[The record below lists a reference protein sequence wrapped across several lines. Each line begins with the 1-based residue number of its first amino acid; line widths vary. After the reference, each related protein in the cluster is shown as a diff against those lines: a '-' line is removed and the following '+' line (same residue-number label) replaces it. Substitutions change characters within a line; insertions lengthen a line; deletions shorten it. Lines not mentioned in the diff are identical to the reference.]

1 MQAQDVTRRLIFYV
15 PGFDPFPLRRYREL
29 YRKEAKRQAA
39 LAGYQISQ
47 LPPDPALGAD
57 WGVDSVFEGQ
67 RTFAAFIV
75 LGWSDLV
82 KHAMSAGILRTYV
95 ALFQTLWIYLYSRAF
110 FDLIQMRKGP
120 VIAALYPVVMLLSQ
134 LFIALFTAWLVS
146 LNFSSFWLSVP
157 FASVI
162 FIAILRGFKALDR
175 IFFAYYLMQDFAFSA
190 QLRGA
195 YPAPLLQ
202 RINAFSARIEKAL
215 KENWDEILV
224 VGHSSGAHIAIS
236 ALAQI
241 ERSAAFDQ
249 APATVGFLSLGQ
261 VIPMVAFLPNAGQLR
276 RDLYD
281 ISRSTAIY
289 WVDITAPG
297 DGCSFPFAIQLR
309 FLRYHWLVKLALW
322 FYPRPFRRRCPPGVG
337 GACDGDFS
345 SCIFNIYAPLMRPII
360 MITLQ
365 LRPARS
371 PCANA
376 SAIVSRQN
384 KCKRLPITATEKSR
398 DRSATKAPFKT

>member
-195 YPAPLLQ
+195 YPAPLQQ

-241 ERSAAFDQ
+241 ERSADFDQ
-249 APATVGFLSLGQ
+249 APATVEFLSLGQ

-297 DGCSFPFAIQLR
+297 DGCSFSLCDPVAVSALPLTGQTGPSVLSAAFSQALSPTRWRRLRWRFFKLHFQYLCAFDETRHHDYFAITAGPISLR
-309 FLRYHWLVKLALW
+309 KRFCTRKPSKQVQK
-322 FYPRPFRRRCPPGVG
+322 
-337 GACDGDFS
+337 
-345 SCIFNIYAPLMRPII
+345 
-360 MITLQ
+360 
-365 LRPARS
+365 
-371 PCANA
+371 
-376 SAIVSRQN
+376 SAYN
-384 KCKRLPITATEKSR
+384 GYR
-398 DRSATKAPFKT
+398 DIA

>member
-82 KHAMSAGILRTYV
+82 KHAMSAGILRTYL

-120 VIAALYPVVMLLSQ
+120 VIAALYPVVMRLSQ
-134 LFIALFTAWLVS
+134 LFIVLFTAWLVS

-162 FIAILRGFKALDR
+162 FIAILRGFKAFDR
-175 IFFAYYLMQDFAFSA
+175 IFFAYYLMLDFAFSA

-195 YPAPLLQ
+195 YPAPFQQ

-249 APATVGFLSLGQ
+249 GPATVGFLSLSQ

-297 DGCSFPFAIQLR
+297 DGCSFSLCDPVAVSALPLAGQTGPLVLSAAFSQALSPTRWRRLRWRFFKLHFQYLCAFDETHHYDYFAIT
-309 FLRYHWLVKLALW
+309 AG
-322 FYPRPFRRRCPPGVG
+322 P
-337 GACDGDFS
+337 
-345 SCIFNIYAPLMRPII
+345 
-360 MITLQ
+360 ITL
-365 LRPARS
+365 R
-371 PCANA
+371 
-376 SAIVSRQN
+376 
-384 KCKRLPITATEKSR
+384 KRFCNRKPSKQVQKIAYNRYREI
-398 DRSATKAPFKT
+398 A

>member
-1 MQAQDVTRRLIFYV
+1 M
-15 PGFDPFPLRRYREL
+15 

-47 LPPDPALGAD
+47 LPPDPALCAD

-67 RTFAAFIV
+67 RTFAVFIV

-82 KHAMSAGILRTYV
+82 KHAMSAGILRTYA

-146 LNFSSFWLSVP
+146 LNFSSFWLSVL

-162 FIAILRGFKALDR
+162 FIAILRGFKALER
-175 IFFAYYLMQDFAFSA
+175 IFFAYYLMQDVTFSA

-195 YPAPLLQ
+195 YPVPLEQ

-241 ERSAAFDQ
+241 ERSTAFDQ

-289 WVDITAPG
+289 WVDIIAPG
-297 DGCSFPFAIQLR
+297 DGCSFSLCDPVAVSALPLAGQTGPLVLSAAFSQALSPTRWRRLRWRFFKLHFQYLCAFDETHHYDYFAIT
-309 FLRYHWLVKLALW
+309 AG
-322 FYPRPFRRRCPPGVG
+322 P
-337 GACDGDFS
+337 
-345 SCIFNIYAPLMRPII
+345 
-360 MITLQ
+360 ITL
-365 LRPARS
+365 R
-371 PCANA
+371 
-376 SAIVSRQN
+376 
-384 KCKRLPITATEKSR
+384 KRFCNRKPSKQVQKIAITATEKSR

>member
-57 WGVDSVFEGQ
+57 WGVDSVFEDQ

-120 VIAALYPVVMLLSQ
+120 VIAALHPVVMLLSQ
-134 LFIALFTAWLVS
+134 LLIALFTAWLVS

-195 YPAPLLQ
+195 YPAPLQQ

-281 ISRSTAIY
+281 ISLSTAIY

-297 DGCSFPFAIQLR
+297 DGCSFSLCDPVAVSALPLAAQTGPLVLSAAFSQALSPTRWRRLRWRFFKLHFQYLRAFDETHHYDYFAIT
-309 FLRYHWLVKLALW
+309 AG
-322 FYPRPFRRRCPPGVG
+322 P
-337 GACDGDFS
+337 
-345 SCIFNIYAPLMRPII
+345 
-360 MITLQ
+360 ITL
-365 LRPARS
+365 R
-371 PCANA
+371 
-376 SAIVSRQN
+376 
-384 KCKRLPITATEKSR
+384 KRFCNRKPSKQVQKIAYNHYREI
-398 DRSATKAPFKT
+398 A

>member
-195 YPAPLLQ
+195 YPAPLQQ

-261 VIPMVAFLPNAGQLR
+261 VIPMVAFLPNVR

-297 DGCSFPFAIQLR
+297 DGCSFSLCDPVAVSALPLAGQTGPLVLSAAFSQALSPRRWRRLRWRFFKLHFQYLCAFDETHHYDYFAIT
-309 FLRYHWLVKLALW
+309 AG
-322 FYPRPFRRRCPPGVG
+322 P
-337 GACDGDFS
+337 
-345 SCIFNIYAPLMRPII
+345 
-360 MITLQ
+360 ITL
-365 LRPARS
+365 R
-371 PCANA
+371 
-376 SAIVSRQN
+376 
-384 KCKRLPITATEKSR
+384 KRFCNRKPSKQVQKIAYNRYREI
-398 DRSATKAPFKT
+398 A

>member
-57 WGVDSVFEGQ
+57 WGVDSVFEDQ

-82 KHAMSAGILRTYV
+82 KHAMSAVILRTYV

-120 VIAALYPVVMLLSQ
+120 VIAALHPVVMLLSQ
-134 LFIALFTAWLVS
+134 LLIALFTAWLVS

-195 YPAPLLQ
+195 YPAPLQQ

-281 ISRSTAIY
+281 ISLSTAIY

-297 DGCSFPFAIQLR
+297 DGCSFSLCDPVAVSALPLAAQTGPLVLSAAFSQALSPTRWRRLRWRFFKLHFQYLCAFDETHHYDYFAIT
-309 FLRYHWLVKLALW
+309 AG
-322 FYPRPFRRRCPPGVG
+322 P
-337 GACDGDFS
+337 
-345 SCIFNIYAPLMRPII
+345 
-360 MITLQ
+360 ITL
-365 LRPARS
+365 R
-371 PCANA
+371 
-376 SAIVSRQN
+376 
-384 KCKRLPITATEKSR
+384 KRFCNRKPSKQVQKIAYNHYREI
-398 DRSATKAPFKT
+398 A

>member
-82 KHAMSAGILRTYV
+82 KHAMSAGILRTYL

-110 FDLIQMRKGP
+110 FDLIQMCKGP

-146 LNFSSFWLSVP
+146 LNFSSFWLSVL

-175 IFFAYYLMQDFAFSA
+175 IFFVYYLMQDFAFSA

-195 YPAPLLQ
+195 YSVPLQQ

-249 APATVGFLSLGQ
+249 APAKVGFLSLGQ

-281 ISRSTAIY
+281 ISRSTAI
-289 WVDITAPG
+289 
-297 DGCSFPFAIQLR
+297 
-309 FLRYHWLVKLALW
+309 
-322 FYPRPFRRRCPPGVG
+322 
-337 GACDGDFS
+337 
-345 SCIFNIYAPLMRPII
+345 
-360 MITLQ
+360 
-365 LRPARS
+365 
-371 PCANA
+371 
-376 SAIVSRQN
+376 
-384 KCKRLPITATEKSR
+384 
-398 DRSATKAPFKT
+398 

>member
-195 YPAPLLQ
+195 YPAPLQQ

-297 DGCSFPFAIQLR
+297 DGCSFSLCDPVAVSALPLAGQTGPLVLSAAFSQALSPTRWRRLR
-309 FLRYHWLVKLALW
+309 WR
-322 FYPRPFRRRCPPGVG
+322 
-337 GACDGDFS
+337 FS
-345 SCIFNIYAPLMRPII
+345 SCIFNICAPLTRPII

>member
-57 WGVDSVFEGQ
+57 WGVDSVFEDQ

-120 VIAALYPVVMLLSQ
+120 VIAALHPVVMLLSQ
-134 LFIALFTAWLVS
+134 LLIALFTAWLVS

-162 FIAILRGFKALDR
+162 FIAIIRGFKALDR

-195 YPAPLLQ
+195 YPAPLQQ

-281 ISRSTAIY
+281 ISRSTAIC

-297 DGCSFPFAIQLR
+297 DGCSFSLCDPVAVSALPLAAQTGPLVLSAAFSQALSPTRWRRLRWRFFKLHFQYLCAFDETHHYDYFAIT
-309 FLRYHWLVKLALW
+309 AG
-322 FYPRPFRRRCPPGVG
+322 P
-337 GACDGDFS
+337 
-345 SCIFNIYAPLMRPII
+345 
-360 MITLQ
+360 ITL
-365 LRPARS
+365 R
-371 PCANA
+371 
-376 SAIVSRQN
+376 
-384 KCKRLPITATEKSR
+384 KRFCNRKPSKQVQKIAYNHYREI
-398 DRSATKAPFKT
+398 A

>member
-1 MQAQDVTRRLIFYV
+1 MQAQDVTRRLIFYL
-15 PGFDPFPLRRYREL
+15 PGFDSFLLRRYRAL
-29 YRKEAKRQAA
+29 YRKEAKRQAVS
-39 LAGYQISQ
+39 AGYQISQ

-146 LNFSSFWLSVP
+146 LNFNSFWLSVP

-195 YPAPLLQ
+195 YPAPLQQ

-297 DGCSFPFAIQLR
+297 DGCSFSLCDPVAVSALPLAGQTGPLVLSAAFSQALSPTRWRRLRWRFFKLHFQYLCAFDETHHYDYFAIT
-309 FLRYHWLVKLALW
+309 AG
-322 FYPRPFRRRCPPGVG
+322 P
-337 GACDGDFS
+337 
-345 SCIFNIYAPLMRPII
+345 
-360 MITLQ
+360 ITL
-365 LRPARS
+365 R
-371 PCANA
+371 
-376 SAIVSRQN
+376 
-384 KCKRLPITATEKSR
+384 KRFCNRKPSKQVQKIAYNRYREI
-398 DRSATKAPFKT
+398 A

>member
-29 YRKEAKRQAA
+29 YRKEAKRQTA
-39 LAGYQISQ
+39 LAGHQIYQ

-57 WGVDSVFEGQ
+57 WGVDSMFEGQ

-195 YPAPLLQ
+195 YPAPLQQ

-297 DGCSFPFAIQLR
+297 DECSFSLCDPVAVSALSLAGQTGPLVLSAAFSQALSPTLWRRLRWRFFKLHFQYLCAFDETHHYDYFAIT
-309 FLRYHWLVKLALW
+309 AG
-322 FYPRPFRRRCPPGVG
+322 P
-337 GACDGDFS
+337 
-345 SCIFNIYAPLMRPII
+345 
-360 MITLQ
+360 ITL
-365 LRPARS
+365 R
-371 PCANA
+371 
-376 SAIVSRQN
+376 
-384 KCKRLPITATEKSR
+384 KRFCNRKPSKQVQKIAYNRYREI
-398 DRSATKAPFKT
+398 A

>member
-57 WGVDSVFEGQ
+57 WGVDSVFEDQ

-82 KHAMSAGILRTYV
+82 KHAMSAVILRTYV

-110 FDLIQMRKGP
+110 FDLIQMRKGQ
-120 VIAALYPVVMLLSQ
+120 VIAALHPVVMLLSQ
-134 LFIALFTAWLVS
+134 LLIALFTAWLVS

-195 YPAPLLQ
+195 YPAPLQQ

-281 ISRSTAIY
+281 ISLSTAIY

-297 DGCSFPFAIQLR
+297 DGCSFSLCDPVAVSALPLAAQTGPLVLSAAFSQALSPTRWRRLRWRFFKLHFQYLCAFDETHHYDYFAIT
-309 FLRYHWLVKLALW
+309 AG
-322 FYPRPFRRRCPPGVG
+322 P
-337 GACDGDFS
+337 
-345 SCIFNIYAPLMRPII
+345 
-360 MITLQ
+360 ITL
-365 LRPARS
+365 R
-371 PCANA
+371 
-376 SAIVSRQN
+376 
-384 KCKRLPITATEKSR
+384 KRFCNRKPSKQVQKIAYNHYREI
-398 DRSATKAPFKT
+398 A

>member
-57 WGVDSVFEGQ
+57 WGVDSVFEDQ

-120 VIAALYPVVMLLSQ
+120 VIAALHPVVMLLSQ
-134 LFIALFTAWLVS
+134 LLIALFTAWLVS

-195 YPAPLLQ
+195 YPAPLQQ

-281 ISRSTAIY
+281 ISLSTAIY

-297 DGCSFPFAIQLR
+297 DGCSFSLCDPVAVSALPLAAQTGPLVLSAAFSQALSPTRWRRLRWRFFKLHFQYLCAFDETHHYDYFAIT
-309 FLRYHWLVKLALW
+309 AG
-322 FYPRPFRRRCPPGVG
+322 P
-337 GACDGDFS
+337 
-345 SCIFNIYAPLMRPII
+345 
-360 MITLQ
+360 ITL
-365 LRPARS
+365 R
-371 PCANA
+371 
-376 SAIVSRQN
+376 
-384 KCKRLPITATEKSR
+384 KRFCNRKPSKLVQKIAYNRYREI
-398 DRSATKAPFKT
+398 A

>member
-175 IFFAYYLMQDFAFSA
+175 IFFAYYLMQDFAFSEVLI
-190 QLRGA
+190 LRLCNSA
-195 YPAPLLQ
+195 SMPL
-202 RINAFSARIEKAL
+202 
-215 KENWDEILV
+215 
-224 VGHSSGAHIAIS
+224 
-236 ALAQI
+236 
-241 ERSAAFDQ
+241 
-249 APATVGFLSLGQ
+249 APASKKHSKKIGMKYWWWGIHL
-261 VIPMVAFLPNAGQLR
+261 AR
-276 RDLYD
+276 
-281 ISRSTAIY
+281 ISRSALWRRLSAQPPSIR
-289 WVDITAPG
+289 P
-297 DGCSFPFAIQLR
+297 PLR
-309 FLRYHWLVKLALW
+309 LDFYRLVK
-322 FYPRPFRRRCPPGVG
+322 
-337 GACDGDFS
+337 
-345 SCIFNIYAPLMRPII
+345 
-360 MITLQ
+360 
-365 LRPARS
+365 
-371 PCANA
+371 
-376 SAIVSRQN
+376 
-384 KCKRLPITATEKSR
+384 
-398 DRSATKAPFKT
+398 

>member
-15 PGFDPFPLRRYREL
+15 PGFAPFPLRSYREL

-47 LPPDPALGAD
+47 LPPDPALCAD

-82 KHAMSAGILRTYV
+82 KHAMSAGIVRNYL

-120 VIAALYPVVMLLSQ
+120 VIAALYPVVMMLSQ
-134 LFIALFTAWLVS
+134 LFITLFTAWLVS

-195 YPAPLLQ
+195 YPAPLQQ

-241 ERSAAFDQ
+241 ERSTAFDQ

-297 DGCSFPFAIQLR
+297 DGCSFSLCDPVAVSALPLAGQTGPLVLSAAFSQALSPRRWRRLRWRFFKLHFQYLCAFDETHHYDYFAIT
-309 FLRYHWLVKLALW
+309 AG
-322 FYPRPFRRRCPPGVG
+322 P
-337 GACDGDFS
+337 
-345 SCIFNIYAPLMRPII
+345 
-360 MITLQ
+360 ITL
-365 LRPARS
+365 R
-371 PCANA
+371 
-376 SAIVSRQN
+376 
-384 KCKRLPITATEKSR
+384 KRFCNRKPSKQVQKIAYNRYREI
-398 DRSATKAPFKT
+398 A

>member
-1 MQAQDVTRRLIFYV
+1 
-15 PGFDPFPLRRYREL
+15 
-29 YRKEAKRQAA
+29 
-39 LAGYQISQ
+39 
-47 LPPDPALGAD
+47 
-57 WGVDSVFEGQ
+57 
-67 RTFAAFIV
+67 
-75 LGWSDLV
+75 
-82 KHAMSAGILRTYV
+82 
-95 ALFQTLWIYLYSRAF
+95 
-110 FDLIQMRKGP
+110 
-120 VIAALYPVVMLLSQ
+120 
-134 LFIALFTAWLVS
+134 
-146 LNFSSFWLSVP
+146 
-157 FASVI
+157 
-162 FIAILRGFKALDR
+162 
-175 IFFAYYLMQDFAFSA
+175 MQDFAFSA

-195 YPAPLLQ
+195 YPAPLQQ

-297 DGCSFPFAIQLR
+297 DGCSFSLCDPVAVSALP
-309 FLRYHWLVKLALW
+309 LAGQTGLW

-337 GACDGDFS
+337 GACDGGFS

-384 KCKRLPITATEKSR
+384 KCKRLL
-398 DRSATKAPFKT
+398 

>member
-29 YRKEAKRQAA
+29 YRTEAKRQTA
-39 LAGYQISQ
+39 LAGHQIYQ

-120 VIAALYPVVMLLSQ
+120 VIAVLYPVVMLLSQ

-195 YPAPLLQ
+195 YPAPLQQ
-202 RINAFSARIEKAL
+202 RINAFSAHIEKAL

-224 VGHSSGAHIAIS
+224 VGHSSGAHITIS

-297 DGCSFPFAIQLR
+297 DGCSFSLCDPVAVSALPLAGQTGPLVLSAAFSQALSPRRWRRLRWRFFKLHFQYLCAFDETHHYDYFAIT
-309 FLRYHWLVKLALW
+309 AG
-322 FYPRPFRRRCPPGVG
+322 P
-337 GACDGDFS
+337 
-345 SCIFNIYAPLMRPII
+345 
-360 MITLQ
+360 ITL
-365 LRPARS
+365 R
-371 PCANA
+371 
-376 SAIVSRQN
+376 
-384 KCKRLPITATEKSR
+384 KRFCNRKPSKQVQKIAYNRYREI
-398 DRSATKAPFKT
+398 A

>member
-57 WGVDSVFEGQ
+57 WGVDSVFEDQ

-120 VIAALYPVVMLLSQ
+120 VIAALHPVVMLLSQ
-134 LFIALFTAWLVS
+134 LLIALFTAWLVS

-157 FASVI
+157 FTSVI

-195 YPAPLLQ
+195 YPAPLQQ

-281 ISRSTAIY
+281 ISLSTAIY

-297 DGCSFPFAIQLR
+297 DGCSFSLCDPVAVSALPLAAQTGPLVLSAAFSQALSPTRWRRLRWRFFKLHFQYLCAFDETHHYDYFAIT
-309 FLRYHWLVKLALW
+309 AG
-322 FYPRPFRRRCPPGVG
+322 P
-337 GACDGDFS
+337 
-345 SCIFNIYAPLMRPII
+345 
-360 MITLQ
+360 ITL
-365 LRPARS
+365 R
-371 PCANA
+371 
-376 SAIVSRQN
+376 
-384 KCKRLPITATEKSR
+384 KRFCNRKPSKQVQKIAYNHYREI
-398 DRSATKAPFKT
+398 A

>member
-57 WGVDSVFEGQ
+57 WGVDSVFEDQ

-120 VIAALYPVVMLLSQ
+120 VIAALHPVVMLLSQ
-134 LFIALFTAWLVS
+134 LLIALFTAWLVS

-162 FIAILRGFKALDR
+162 FIAIIRGFKALDR

-195 YPAPLLQ
+195 YPAPLQQ

-281 ISRSTAIY
+281 ISLSTAIY

-297 DGCSFPFAIQLR
+297 DGCSFSLCDPVAVSALPLAAQTGPLVLSAAFSQALSPTRWRRLRWRFFKLHFQYLCAFDETHHYDYFAIT
-309 FLRYHWLVKLALW
+309 AG
-322 FYPRPFRRRCPPGVG
+322 P
-337 GACDGDFS
+337 
-345 SCIFNIYAPLMRPII
+345 
-360 MITLQ
+360 ITL
-365 LRPARS
+365 R
-371 PCANA
+371 
-376 SAIVSRQN
+376 
-384 KCKRLPITATEKSR
+384 KRFCNRKPSKQVQKIAYNHYREI
-398 DRSATKAPFKT
+398 A

>member
-1 MQAQDVTRRLIFYV
+1 MQAQDVTRRVIFYV

-29 YRKEAKRQAA
+29 YRAEAQRQAA

-47 LPPDPALGAD
+47 LPPDRALGAD
-57 WGVDSVFEGQ
+57 WVVDSVFEGH

-82 KHAMSAGILRTYV
+82 KQAMSAGILRTYL
-95 ALFQTLWIYLYSRAF
+95 ALFQTVWIYIYSRAF
-110 FDLIQMRKGP
+110 FDLVQMRKGP
-120 VIAALYPVVMLLSQ
+120 VIAALYPVVMLLGQ

-146 LNFSSFWLSVP
+146 LNFSNFWLSVL
-157 FASVI
+157 FASFI
-162 FIAILRGFKALDR
+162 FIAVLRGFKALDR

-195 YPAPLLQ
+195 YPASLQQ
-202 RINAFSARIEKAL
+202 RITAFSARIEKAL

-241 ERSAAFDQ
+241 ERSAALDEAQ
-249 APATVGFLSLGQ
+249 ANVGFLSLGQ

-297 DGCSFPFAIQLR
+297 DGCSFSLCDPVAVSALPLAGQTGPLVLSAAFSQALSPMRWRRLRWRFFKLHFQYLCAFDQTRHYDYFAITAGPISLR
-309 FLRYHWLVKLALW
+309 KRFCNRKPSKQVQRIAYNRY
-322 FYPRPFRRRCPPGVG
+322 
-337 GACDGDFS
+337 
-345 SCIFNIYAPLMRPII
+345 
-360 MITLQ
+360 
-365 LRPARS
+365 
-371 PCANA
+371 
-376 SAIVSRQN
+376 
-384 KCKRLPITATEKSR
+384 R
-398 DRSATKAPFKT
+398 DIA

>member
-15 PGFDPFPLRRYREL
+15 PGFDSFPLRRYHEL
-29 YRKEAKRQAA
+29 YRKEARRQAA

-67 RTFAAFIV
+67 RTFAAFIA
-75 LGWSDLV
+75 LAWSERV

-146 LNFSSFWLSVP
+146 LNFSRFWLSVP

-195 YPAPLLQ
+195 YPAPLQQ

-297 DGCSFPFAIQLR
+297 DGCSFSLCDPVAVSALPLAGQTGPLVLSAAFSQALSPTRWRRLRWRFFKLHFQYICAFDETHHYDYFAIT
-309 FLRYHWLVKLALW
+309 AG
-322 FYPRPFRRRCPPGVG
+322 P
-337 GACDGDFS
+337 
-345 SCIFNIYAPLMRPII
+345 
-360 MITLQ
+360 ITL
-365 LRPARS
+365 R
-371 PCANA
+371 
-376 SAIVSRQN
+376 
-384 KCKRLPITATEKSR
+384 KRFCNRKPSKQVQKIAYNRYREI
-398 DRSATKAPFKT
+398 A

>member
-15 PGFDPFPLRRYREL
+15 PGFAPFPLRSYREL

-39 LAGYQISQ
+39 LAGYQNSQ
-47 LPPDPALGAD
+47 LVPGPALGAD

-120 VIAALYPVVMLLSQ
+120 VIAALYPVVMMLSQ
-134 LFIALFTAWLVS
+134 LFITLFTAWLVS

-195 YPAPLLQ
+195 YPAPLQQ

-241 ERSAAFDQ
+241 ERSTAFDQ

-297 DGCSFPFAIQLR
+297 DGCSFSLCDPVAVSALPLAGQTGPLVLSAAFSQALSPRRWRRLRWRFFKLHFQYLCAFDETHHYDYFAIT
-309 FLRYHWLVKLALW
+309 AG
-322 FYPRPFRRRCPPGVG
+322 P
-337 GACDGDFS
+337 
-345 SCIFNIYAPLMRPII
+345 
-360 MITLQ
+360 ITL
-365 LRPARS
+365 R
-371 PCANA
+371 
-376 SAIVSRQN
+376 
-384 KCKRLPITATEKSR
+384 KRFCNRKPSKQVQKIAYNRYREI
-398 DRSATKAPFKT
+398 A

>member
-1 MQAQDVTRRLIFYV
+1 M
-15 PGFDPFPLRRYREL
+15 
-29 YRKEAKRQAA
+29 
-39 LAGYQISQ
+39 
-47 LPPDPALGAD
+47 
-57 WGVDSVFEGQ
+57 
-67 RTFAAFIV
+67 
-75 LGWSDLV
+75 
-82 KHAMSAGILRTYV
+82 
-95 ALFQTLWIYLYSRAF
+95 
-110 FDLIQMRKGP
+110 
-120 VIAALYPVVMLLSQ
+120 
-134 LFIALFTAWLVS
+134 
-146 LNFSSFWLSVP
+146 
-157 FASVI
+157 
-162 FIAILRGFKALDR
+162 
-175 IFFAYYLMQDFAFSA
+175 
-190 QLRGA
+190 
-195 YPAPLLQ
+195 
-202 RINAFSARIEKAL
+202 
-215 KENWDEILV
+215 

-297 DGCSFPFAIQLR
+297 DGCSFSLCDPVAVSALPLAGQTGPLVLSAAFSQALSPRRWRRLR
-309 FLRYHWLVKLALW
+309 WR
-322 FYPRPFRRRCPPGVG
+322 
-337 GACDGDFS
+337 FS

>member
-57 WGVDSVFEGQ
+57 WGVDSVFEDQ

-75 LGWSDLV
+75 LDWSDLV

-120 VIAALYPVVMLLSQ
+120 VIAALHPVVMLLSQ
-134 LFIALFTAWLVS
+134 LLIALFTAWLVS

-195 YPAPLLQ
+195 YPAPLQQ

-281 ISRSTAIY
+281 ISLSTAIY

-297 DGCSFPFAIQLR
+297 DGCSFSLCDPVAVSALPLAAQTGPLVLSAAFSQALSPTRWRRLRWRFFKLHFQYLCAFDETHHYDYFAIT
-309 FLRYHWLVKLALW
+309 AG
-322 FYPRPFRRRCPPGVG
+322 P
-337 GACDGDFS
+337 
-345 SCIFNIYAPLMRPII
+345 
-360 MITLQ
+360 ITL
-365 LRPARS
+365 R
-371 PCANA
+371 
-376 SAIVSRQN
+376 
-384 KCKRLPITATEKSR
+384 KRFCNRKPSKQVQKIAYNHYREI
-398 DRSATKAPFKT
+398 A